1 MANDSE
7 AKAMNLNEPFFIL
20 YLDVDGMSQQLID
33 EYTSQC
39 SKTLSH
45 QGIISFV
52 IPVRNQETK
61 FECVWK
67 GSKEDP
73 QNFDFMVEKMNKLFK
88 MMSDGIDNDT
98 ITKKVRQFTL
108 ENILNE

>member
-1 MANDSE
+1 MANDFE
-7 AKAMNLNEPFFIL
+7 AKAMNLDEPFFIL
-20 YLDVDGMSQQLID
+20 YLNVDEMSQQLID
-33 EYTSQC
+33 EYTSRC
-39 SKTLSH
+39 SATLEH

-67 GSKEDP
+67 GSKESVR
-73 QNFDFMVEKMNKLFK
+73 NFDFMVEKMNKLFK